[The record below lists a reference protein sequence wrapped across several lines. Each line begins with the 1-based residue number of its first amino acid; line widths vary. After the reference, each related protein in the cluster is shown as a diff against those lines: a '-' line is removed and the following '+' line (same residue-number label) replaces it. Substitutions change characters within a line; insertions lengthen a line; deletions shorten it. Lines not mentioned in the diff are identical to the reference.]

1 MDTVLNYMTTQVIT
15 MNENNIK
22 QPMIEYVE
30 RFVNVRWEK
39 KETTDIINGL
49 MQTSKERQEAVKA
62 FHLQLRMITND
73 LVNPGQPM
81 TADLLYREWIT
92 AKRRNVMPQRK
103 LKKKNVYD
111 DITRSPQDYLPHMFY
126 MMTFVES
133 RGASVFNA
141 CPLRTAIIPKHFRLD
156 TASLIKLCFAKGDN
170 KSFYVGRGNLVTYKD
185 DIWSKFFKTHRKC
198 FHARRDG
205 HAYTFDHQMV
215 TDGVSCRI
223 LLKRKDIGEP
233 VKKKTAEQALR

>member
-1 MDTVLNYMTTQVIT
+1 M
-15 MNENNIK
+15 
-22 QPMIEYVE
+22 
-30 RFVNVRWEK
+30 
-39 KETTDIINGL
+39 
-49 MQTSKERQEAVKA
+49 
-62 FHLQLRMITND
+62 QLRMLTND
-73 LVNPGQPM
+73 LVNPAQPM
-81 TADLLYREWIT
+81 AADSLHHEWIT
-92 AKRRNVMPQRK
+92 AERRNVMPQRK

-111 DITRSPQDYLPHMFY
+111 DIECSPQDYLPRMFY

-170 KSFYVGRGNLVTYKD
+170 KSFYLCRGNLVKYKD
-185 DIWSKFFKTHRKC
+185 DICSKFFKTHRKC